1 MRWNEIAATIDT
13 KEALRLAASYVE
25 GKKVF
30 TTSFSPEDQIITHL
44 LVRLNL
50 DVQMVTLDTGRHFEQ
65 TYALHERTEKWLGIK
80 INAFFP
86 DAKDID
92 TLYAAQGVNGFYESI
107 ANRHECC
114 RIRKTVPLEA
124 ALSGAKL
131 WITGLRADQ
140 SAFRKSMN
148 MWEEDK
154 ARGLTKYNPLFHWSD
169 EKVQEYIQRHQV
181 PISELHAQGYASI
194 GCAPCT
200 RAITAGEHPRAGR
213 WWWENSKK
221 ECGLH
226 LSNK

>member
-1 MRWNEIAATIDT
+1 MKWNEIASNTDT
-13 KEALRLAASYVE
+13 TEALRLATSYVD
-25 GKKVF
+25 GRKVF

-44 LVRLNL
+44 LVQHKL
-50 DVQMVTLDTGRHFEQ
+50 DAQIVTLDTGRHFEQ

-80 INAFFP
+80 IKAFFP

-92 TLYAAQGVNGFYESI
+92 ALYAAQGVTGFYQSV

-114 RIRKTVPLEA
+114 RVRKRVPLEK

-140 SAFRKSMN
+140 SKFRKSMN

-154 ARGLTKYNPLFHWSD
+154 VRGLTKYNQLFHWSD
-169 EKVQEYIQRHQV
+169 EKVQEYIQRCHV
-181 PISELHAQGYASI
+181 PVSELHSLGYASI

-200 RAITAGEHPRAGR
+200 RAVTAGEHPRAGR
-213 WWWENSKK
+213 WWWETSKK

-226 LSNK
+226 LASI